1 MQAMCDV
8 ARSNPSTQASQG
20 TPEGKDD
27 KGHLNALSVSHSPC
41 VVSTLL
47 HDRIFSPVTKIDKN
61 MEIFQMHYTI
71 TASL

>member
-1 MQAMCDV
+1 MCDV

-47 HDRIFSPVTKIDKN
+47 HDRIFSPVTKIDKT

-71 TASL
+71 TASC